1 MLGKILIV
9 DQIVTNRIAL
19 RAKLGAA
26 QFDVNQAASFAEALQ
41 VTSNECPELILC
53 ASRLPDGDAIQ
64 LISALD
70 KSKGSTRPPVIVIC
84 ETNKPDER
92 IEILKAGAE
101 DVVSRP
107 IDETLL
113 LARIRTQVRAA
124 TSDSEWQLRDDTT
137 RALGFAEASATF
149 EGTQTVSIVGV
160 DHNALND
167 LSKKLRASLPDVNF
181 QIGQGGAA
189 ALSGKKDTDAY
200 VIIFGKSGVPDMLRL
215 MSALRCHRASR
226 NAAMFVMQTEPDVDL
241 ASHAL
246 DMGANDLIQLNTPIE
261 ETCLRLQALLKR
273 KRQADQLRTTLQSG
287 LEAAVCDPLTG
298 LHNRRYALPHLSRLV
313 ERAERSGKPLAVMLA
328 DMDFFKRI
336 NDQFGH
342 AAGDVVL
349 VETAH
354 RLRENLRA
362 VDLVAR
368 IGGEEFLVVLPN
380 ASLPNARKAAMR
392 LCSLIYDTPYDLPGG
407 AERINVSISIGLTV
421 YDPTSKEFKH
431 TDPISPNGLIAR
443 ADEALYSAK
452 EKGRNRVRLARPA
465 A

>member
-26 QFDVNQAASFAEALQ
+26 QFDVKQAASYTEAVQ
-41 VTSNECPELILC
+41 MATTDCPELILC
-53 ASRLPDGDAIQ
+53 AARLQDGDAIQ

-70 KSKGSTRPPVIVIC
+70 KAKGSARPPIMVIC
-84 ETNKPDER
+84 EANGTRDR

-101 DVVSRP
+101 DVVCKP

-113 LARIRTQVRAA
+113 LARIRTLVRAA
-124 TSDSEWQLRDDTT
+124 TSDSEWQLRDDTS
-137 RALGFAEASATF
+137 RALGFAEPSTTF
-149 EGTQTVSIVGV
+149 EGTQTISIVGM
-160 DHNALND
+160 DHNLLVN
-167 LSKKLRASLPDVNF
+167 LSHKLRAGMPNVNV
-181 QIGQGGAA
+181 QIGQKGQPVRANNNR
-189 ALSGKKDTDAY
+189 TDAY
-200 VIIFGKSGVPDMLRL
+200 VLIFGNSGVPDMLRL

-226 NAAMFVMQTEPDVDL
+226 NAAMLVMQTEPDTDL

-246 DMGANDLIQLNTPIE
+246 DMGANDLISLNTPIE
-261 ETCLRLQALLKR
+261 EACLRLQALLKR

-298 LHNRRYALPHLSRLV
+298 LHNRRYALPHLARLV
-313 ERAERSGKPLAVMLA
+313 ERAERSGKSLAVMLA
-328 DMDFFKRI
+328 DIDFFKRV
-336 NDQFGH
+336 NDQYGH
-342 AAGDVVL
+342 ASGDVVL

-368 IGGEEFLVVLPN
+368 IGGEEFLIVLPN
-380 ASLPNARKAAMR
+380 ATLPNARKAATR
-392 LCSLIYDTPYDLPGG
+392 LCSLIHDTPYDLPGG
-407 AERINVSISIGLTV
+407 ADRINISISIGLTV
-421 YDPTSKEFKH
+421 YDPTTREFKE
-431 TDPISPNGLIAR
+431 TDSITPNGLIAR
-443 ADEALYSAK
+443 ADEALYRAK

>member
-26 QFDVNQAASFAEALQ
+26 QFDVKQAASYAEAIQ
-41 VTSNECPELILC
+41 MMSNEYPELILC
-53 ASRLPDGDAIQ
+53 ASCLPDGDAIQ

-70 KSKGSTRPPVIVIC
+70 KTKGVTRPPVMVVC
-84 ETNKPDER
+84 DANTKRER

-101 DVVSRP
+101 DVVCRP

-124 TSDSEWQLRDDTT
+124 TSDSEWQLHDDTT

-149 EGTQTVSIVGV
+149 EGTQTVSIVGKEHSV
-160 DHNALND
+160 LTA
-167 LSKKLRASLPDVNF
+167 LSKKLRAGLCNVNV
-181 QIGQGGAA
+181 QVGQK
-189 ALSGKKDTDAY
+189 GKSVQSKDNNTDAY
-200 VIIFGKSGVPDMLRL
+200 IVVFGKSGVSDMLRL

-226 NAAMFVMQTEPDVDL
+226 NAAIFVMQAGNDPDL

-246 DMGANDLIQLNTPIE
+246 DMGANDLIRLDTPIE

-287 LEAAVCDPLTG
+287 LEAAVSDPLTG
-298 LHNRRYALPHLSRLV
+298 LHNRRYALPHLARLI

-336 NDQFGH
+336 NDQYGH
-342 AAGDVVL
+342 AAGDDVL

-380 ASLPNARKAAMR
+380 ATLPNARKAAKR
-392 LCSLIYDTPYDLPGG
+392 LCSLIHDTPYDLPGG
-407 AERINVSISIGLTV
+407 GDRTNVSISVGLTV
-421 YDPTSKEFKH
+421 YDPKSKEFKN

-443 ADEALYSAK
+443 ADEALYCAK